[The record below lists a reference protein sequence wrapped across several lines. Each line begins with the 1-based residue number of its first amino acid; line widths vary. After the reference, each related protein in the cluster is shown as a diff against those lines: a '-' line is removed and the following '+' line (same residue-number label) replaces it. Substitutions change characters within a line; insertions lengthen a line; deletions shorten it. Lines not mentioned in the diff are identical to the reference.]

1 MNSDLYKAGAQT
13 TMMCEKVSS
22 LMFQN
27 IEKIHFCTYPI
38 NWLVLGKVVSQR
50 LTLSSADV

>member
-1 MNSDLYKAGAQT
+1 MNSDLYKAGTQT

-27 IEKIHFCTYPI
+27 IETIHFCTYPI

-50 LTLSSADV
+50 LTLSPADV